1 MITIEPDLIFALGG
15 AVMHFLWQGVL
26 IGLIAAVILHGLRKG
41 SAQARYAVACGALA
55 VCLVVF
61 VATFIWLM
69 PQTTA
74 ATDAQGV
81 TSIIS
86 GFLTATVQ
94 YRWNFAEIAAWG
106 WGLGVVFMLLR
117 FARHWL
123 WSHRLRTRMVADP
136 DGQWLQVFEELKQEL
151 GLSKAISLLKSGLA
165 ETPMVV
171 GWFAPMVLV
180 PASAFTSLSPE
191 QMRMILAHELTHI
204 RRYDHW
210 VNQFQGVVEIILFFH
225 PAMWW
230 ISRQV
235 RIEREYCCDDAS
247 LRGTPDP
254 KALAEALT
262 QLELHRISSPPNAL
276 AANGGSL
283 MDRITRILGNRVNQI
298 KKPKEQK
305 MKFKTL
311 GTLVAVV
318 LLIGSLFIVQADDK
332 KEGKDPR
339 AEKFRAAEEKIW
351 AAVKAGKVS
360 KDDAQK
366 KLGALK
372 KQIWADKGKEQKRGG
387 KDPRAEKFRA
397 AEEKIWGAVKAGK
410 LSKEAASKKLAGLK
424 KEIWGGDLKKDSGA
438 KKKVSGDKKEGYDK
452 REAKFNAFEKEIWS
466 AVKAGKLSKEDAM
479 KKLEGLKDQIWG
491 GDHKKDRDAQK
502 KLGATKAHVQAALKK
517 ATNCSACHV
526 HKKDWDKMDWGKM
539 GLGWDKKDWDGKKDR
554 DGKKGHD
561 GKPASDIEVLKRQL
575 EALKRENEGLR
586 KRLEKRKDR

>member
-1 MITIEPDLIFALGG
+1 MITIEPDLVFALGG

-41 SAQARYAVACGALA
+41 SAQARYAVAFGALA

-86 GFLTATVQ
+86 GSLTATVQ

-123 WSHRLRTRMVADP
+123 WSHRLRTRMVANP
-136 DGQWLQVFEELKQEL
+136 DKQWLQVFEELKQEL
-151 GLSKAISLLKSGLA
+151 GLSKAIRLFKSGLA
-165 ETPMVV
+165 KTPMVV

-311 GTLVAVV
+311 GTLVAAV

-397 AEEKIWGAVKAGK
+397 AEEKIWSAVKAGK
-410 LSKEAASKKLAGLK
+410 LSKEAAQKKLAGLK
-424 KEIWGGDLKKDSGA
+424 KQIWGENPKKDSGD
-438 KKKVSGDKKEGYDK
+438 KKGSGDKKESYDK
-452 REAKFNAFEKEIWS
+452 REAKFNAFEKEIWGAVKS
-466 AVKAGKLSKEDAM
+466 GKLSKRDAMQKLEGLKKEMFDDQGKKDWGGKKNSGDKKKGYDKRETKFNAFEKEIWGAVKAGKLSKDDAM
-479 KKLEGLKDQIWG
+479 KKLEGLKKKMFD
-491 GDHKKDRDAQK
+491 DH
-502 KLGATKAHVQAALKK
+502 
-517 ATNCSACHV
+517 
-526 HKKDWDKMDWGKM
+526 
-539 GLGWDKKDWDGKKDR
+539 DKKDWDDKKD
-554 DGKKGHD
+554 
-561 GKPASDIEVLKRQL
+561 PDIEALKRQL

-586 KRLEKRKDR
+586 KRLEGRKER